1 MLRVRDKRVHARLKD
16 KRTLCTGGG
25 SGVQV
30 LRWAGLLRSLRRAP
44 RMEGKVT
51 SDEVLKQNGEL
62 PRDARVMA
70 QLLKSM
76 GVEEYQP
83 RVLNQLL
90 EFMYRYVSEILQDG
104 LMYAEHAGRQEL
116 SVDDVQLAVQARVN
130 SSFTQPPPRE
140 LLLELAKEKNSNPL
154 PPYPARLG
162 VLLPPEEHCLIQP
175 TYQIE
180 PKPAPKRTSQ
190 PHSHT
195 GRLTDP
201 MKLPCPSLRL
211 SGGRSRSRRMALP
224 SLQALARCQV
234 RRLPGLPLFLIATQR
249 AHLELRR

>member
-1 MLRVRDKRVHARLKD
+1 MQPDIASPGDRPPAEAKGKSKRLAPVPTSFLTTVVSGDADTYVPTMYVGSSTRMLRVRDKRVHVRLKD

-30 LRWAGLLRSLRRAP
+30 LRSAGLLQSQRRAP

-195 GRLTDP
+195 EDSLT
-201 MKLPCPSLRL
+201 R
-211 SGGRSRSRRMALP
+211 
-224 SLQALARCQV
+224 
-234 RRLPGLPLFLIATQR
+234 
-249 AHLELRR
+249 

>member
-1 MLRVRDKRVHARLKD
+1 
-16 KRTLCTGGG
+16 
-25 SGVQV
+25 
-30 LRWAGLLRSLRRAP
+30 
-44 RMEGKVT
+44 MEGKVS

-180 PKPAPKRTSQ
+180 PKPAPKRTLL
-190 PHSHT
+190 PHSRSQ
-195 GRLTDP
+195 GTDS
-201 MKLPCPSLRL
+201 MKPPCPNLRRW
-211 SGGRSRSRRMALP
+211 GGRSRSPRMVLP
-224 SLQALARCQV
+224 SLQALARYQV
-234 RRLPGLPLFLIATQR
+234 RRPPCDPFFLIATQR
-249 AHLELRR
+249 ARLESRP

>member
-1 MLRVRDKRVHARLKD
+1 M
-16 KRTLCTGGG
+16 
-25 SGVQV
+25 S
-30 LRWAGLLRSLRRAP
+30 
-44 RMEGKVT
+44 

-90 EFMYRYVSEILQDG
+90 EFMYRYVSEVLQDG

-154 PPYPARLG
+154 PPYPQRLG
-162 VLLPPEEHCLIQP
+162 VLLPPEEHCLVQP
-175 TYQIE
+175 SYQIE
-180 PKPAPKRTSQ
+180 PKPAPKRT
-190 PHSHT
+190 H
-195 GRLTDP
+195 
-201 MKLPCPSLRL
+201 
-211 SGGRSRSRRMALP
+211 
-224 SLQALARCQV
+224 LAVAFR
-234 RRLPGLPLFLIATQR
+234 GA
-249 AHLELRR
+249 